1 MCDIALSRAAISTDL
16 CNIRFKQLKQS
27 RERYEKE
34 FINLVALL
42 TSATISAQ
50 NGGTIMKK
58 YENQLP
64 QAGRGN
70 VHVAYQGKAIDQMI
84 YDFMEE
90 QGIPGMTLAIV
101 QAPYIPR
108 VVGYGVTDFTKGN
121 LAAAKTLWPIG
132 PISQGYAAVAVM
144 QLYERG
150 KLDLNDPVGKYL
162 KDVPE
167 SWKPVSILQ
176 LMQHSSGIA
185 DYRAQKGFD
194 VSADYRPEQLIE
206 TVAALPLAF
215 EPGTDVKQSATNFL
229 LLTSIIEKAGKMP
242 YHDFV
247 KKYQIDY
254 LGLRQTFFG
263 EDLAKV
269 KQEDVTTTGN
279 VHQTFKK
286 DRDYINP
293 SETTTGYVEKDGR
306 LVAAPAVS
314 PTALKGFSDIWASA
328 ENVSHWDI
336 GLAGSALIEKPEN
349 RDIVYK
355 PTRLANGKV
364 VPAMAG
370 WQFYNHNGL
379 MDIKGD
385 VSGHSAF
392 LSRFTDA
399 SELVCVTLLANKEGV
414 DLTNLGR
421 RIAAAF
427 DSAKMGTGANDNLLY
442 TYESQFSV
450 DETMGRIEQTLRAM
464 GIPVFAKFDHGKN
477 AEEVGLTL
485 RPNQVIVF
493 GSPKVGTKL
502 MQDNPSISI
511 ELPLKI
517 SVWEDKNGSVWAT
530 FPQMQVMAAEYGLEA
545 EPVIGKMQELLEK
558 IVIKGAS
565 VY

>member
-1 MCDIALSRAAISTDL
+1 
-16 CNIRFKQLKQS
+16 
-27 RERYEKE
+27 
-34 FINLVALL
+34 
-42 TSATISAQ
+42 
-50 NGGTIMKK
+50 
-58 YENQLP
+58 
-64 QAGRGN
+64 
-70 VHVAYQGKAIDQMI
+70 
-84 YDFMEE
+84 
-90 QGIPGMTLAIV
+90 
-101 QAPYIPR
+101 
-108 VVGYGVTDFTKGN
+108 
-121 LAAAKTLWPIG
+121 
-132 PISQGYAAVAVM
+132 M
-144 QLYERG
+144 QLYEKG
-150 KLDLNDPVGKYL
+150 KLDLNEPVGKYL
-162 KDVPE
+162 KDIPE
-167 SWKPVSILQ
+167 SWQNISILQ

-185 DYRAQKGFD
+185 DYRSQKGFD
-194 VSADYRPEQLIE
+194 VSSDYQPVQLIE
-206 TVAALPLAF
+206 TVKAIPLAF

-229 LLTSIIEKAGKMP
+229 LLTSVIEKVSKMS

-254 LGLRQTFFG
+254 LGLQQTYFG

-269 KQEDVTTTGN
+269 KQEDVTTTAN

-286 DRDYINP
+286 DKDYINP
-293 SETTTGYVEKDGR
+293 SETTTGYIEKDGK
-306 LVAAPAVS
+306 LVAAPTVS
-314 PTALKGFSDIWASA
+314 PTAMKGFSDIWASA
-328 ENVSHWDI
+328 ENISHWDI
-336 GLAGSALIEKPEN
+336 GLAGGVLIAKPEN
-349 RDIVYK
+349 RDIIYK
-355 PTRLANGKV
+355 PTKLANGKV
-364 VPAMAG
+364 IPAIAG
-370 WQFYNHNGL
+370 WQFYNHKGL
-379 MDIKGD
+379 MDIKGN

-421 RIAAAF
+421 KIAAAF
-427 DSAKMGTGANDNLLY
+427 DSSKMGTGANDNLLY

-450 DETMGRIEQTLRAM
+450 AETMTRIEQTLKTM

-477 AEEVGLTL
+477 AEEVGLEL

-530 FPQMQVMAAEYGLEA
+530 FPQMKMMAAEYGLTG

-558 IVIKGAS
+558 IVIQSAS

>member
-1 MCDIALSRAAISTDL
+1 MRKNLLAIAGLLISGAML
-16 CNIRFKQLKQS
+16 
-27 RERYEKE
+27 
-34 FINLVALL
+34 
-42 TSATISAQ
+42 AQ

-64 QAGRGN
+64 QQGRGN
-70 VHVAYQGKAIDQMI
+70 VHVAYQEQSIDQMI
-84 YDFMEE
+84 YSFMEE
-90 QGIPGMTLAIV
+90 HGIPGMTLAIV

-108 VVGYGVTDFTKGN
+108 VVGYGVTDFEKGN
-121 LAAAKTLWPIG
+121 LAAAKTLWPVG
-132 PISQGYAAVAVM
+132 PISQGYAAVAIM
-144 QLYERG
+144 QLYEKG
-150 KLDLNDPVGKYL
+150 KLNLADPIGNYL
-162 KDVPE
+162 KDIPE
-167 SWKPVSILQ
+167 NWKNITILQ
-176 LMQHSSGIA
+176 LLQHSSGIA
-185 DYRAQKGFD
+185 DYREQKGYD
-194 VSADYRPEQLIE
+194 VSANYQPVQLIS
-206 TVAALPLAF
+206 TVQEIPLAF

-229 LLTSIIEKAGKMP
+229 LLTSIVEKAGKMP

-254 LGLRQTFFG
+254 LGLQQTYFG

-269 KQEDVTTTGN
+269 KQEDVTTTAN

-286 DRDYINP
+286 DKDYINP
-293 SETTTGYVEKDGR
+293 SETTTGYVEKDGK
-306 LVAAPAVS
+306 LVVAPSVS
-314 PTALKGFSDIWASA
+314 PTAMKGFSDIWASA

-336 GLAGSALIEKPEN
+336 ALAGSVLIAKPEN
-349 RDIVYK
+349 RDMIYK
-355 PTRLANGKV
+355 PTKLANGKV
-364 VPAMAG
+364 VPAVAG
-370 WQFYNHNGL
+370 WQFYNHKGL
-379 MDIKGD
+379 MDIKGN

-421 RIAAAF
+421 KIAAAF
-427 DSAKMGTGANDNLLY
+427 DGNKMGTGANDQLLY

-450 DETMGRIEQTLRAM
+450 AETMSRIEQTLKAM
-464 GIPVFAKFDHGKN
+464 GVPVFAKFDHGKN
-477 AEEVGLTL
+477 AEEVGLEL

-530 FPQMQVMAAEYGLEA
+530 FPQMKSMAAEYGLET

-558 IVIKGAS
+558 IVIKSAS

>member
-1 MCDIALSRAAISTDL
+1 MRKNLFILAGLLISGTML
-16 CNIRFKQLKQS
+16 
-27 RERYEKE
+27 
-34 FINLVALL
+34 
-42 TSATISAQ
+42 AQ

-64 QAGRGN
+64 QQGRGN
-70 VHVAYQGKAIDQMI
+70 VHVTYQERSIDQMI

-108 VVGYGVTDFTKGN
+108 VVGYGVTDFEKGN

-132 PISQGYAAVAVM
+132 PISQGYAAVAIM
-144 QLYERG
+144 QLYEKG
-150 KLDLNDPVGKYL
+150 KLNLSDTIGKYL
-162 KDVPE
+162 KDIPE
-167 SWKPVSILQ
+167 NWKNITILQ
-176 LMQHSSGIA
+176 LLQHSSGIA
-185 DYRAQKGFD
+185 DYRGQKGFD
-194 VSADYRPEQLIE
+194 VSANYQPVQLIN
-206 TVAALPLAF
+206 TVSEIPLAF

-229 LLTSIIEKAGKMP
+229 LLTSIIEKVGKMS

-247 KKYQIDY
+247 KKHQIDY
-254 LGLRQTFFG
+254 LGLQQTFFG

-269 KQEDVTTTGN
+269 KQEDVTTTAN

-286 DRDYINP
+286 DKDYINP
-293 SETTTGYVEKDGR
+293 SETTTGYVEKDGK
-306 LVAAPAVS
+306 LVAAPSVS
-314 PTALKGFSDIWASA
+314 PTAMKGFSDIWASA

-336 GLAGSALIEKPEN
+336 ALAGGVLIAKPEN
-349 RDIVYK
+349 RDMIYK
-355 PTRLANGKV
+355 PTKLANGKV
-364 VPAMAG
+364 VPAIAG
-370 WQFYNHNGL
+370 WQFYNHKGL
-379 MDIKGD
+379 MDIKGN

-421 RIAAAF
+421 KVAAAF
-427 DSAKMGTGANDNLLY
+427 DSNKMGTGANDQLLY

-450 DETMGRIEQTLRAM
+450 AETMSRMEQTLKTM

-477 AEEVGLTL
+477 AEEVGLEL

-530 FPQMQVMAAEYGLEA
+530 FPQMKPMAAEYGLEA
-545 EPVIGKMQELLEK
+545 EPVIAKMQELLEK
-558 IVIKGAS
+558 IVIKSAS

>member
-1 MCDIALSRAAISTDL
+1 MNGNIMKKELLILLGLLVSTM
-16 CNIRFKQLKQS
+16 IP
-27 RERYEKE
+27 
-34 FINLVALL
+34 
-42 TSATISAQ
+42 AQ
-50 NGGTIMKK
+50 NGGNIMNK

-64 QAGRGN
+64 QEGRGN

-84 YDFMEE
+84 YEFMEE

-108 VVGYGVTDFTKGN
+108 VVGYGVTDFEKGN

-132 PISQGYAAVAVM
+132 PISQGFTAVAVM
-144 QLYERG
+144 QLYEKG

-162 KDVPE
+162 KDIPE
-167 SWKPVSILQ
+167 SWKPVTLLQ

-185 DYRAQKGFD
+185 DYREQKDFN
-194 VSADYRPEQLIE
+194 VSSDYQPEQLVKLVE
-206 TVAALPLAF
+206 AVSLAF

-229 LLTSIIEKAGKMP
+229 LLTSVIEKVAKMP

-247 KKYQIDY
+247 KKNQIEY
-254 LGLRQTFFG
+254 LGLQQTYFG

-286 DRDYINP
+286 NRDYINP
-293 SETTTGYVEKDGR
+293 SETTTGYVEKDGK
-306 LVAAPAVS
+306 LVEAHS
-314 PTALKGFSDIWASA
+314 ISSTSLKGFSDIWASA

-336 GLAGSALIEKPEN
+336 GLAGGVLIAKPEN

-355 PTRLANGKV
+355 PTKLANGKV

-370 WQFYNHNGL
+370 WQFYGHKGL
-379 MDIKGD
+379 MDIKGN

-421 RIAAAF
+421 KIAAAF
-427 DSAKMGTGANDNLLY
+427 DSKKMGTGANDDLLF

-450 DETMGRIEQTLRAM
+450 AETMARMEQVLKTM
-464 GIPVFAKFDHGKN
+464 GIPIFAKFDHGKN
-477 AEEVGLTL
+477 AEEVGLKL
-485 RPNQVIVF
+485 LPNQVIVF
-493 GSPKVGTKL
+493 GSPKVGTAL
-502 MQDNPSISI
+502 MQENPSISI

-530 FPQMQVMAAEYGLEA
+530 FPQMKQMAANYGMENN
-545 EPVIGKMQELLEK
+545 PMIGKMQELLEK
-558 IVIKGAS
+558 IVIKSAS
-565 VY
+565 QY

>member
-1 MCDIALSRAAISTDL
+1 MKKNLS
-16 CNIRFKQLKQS
+16 
-27 RERYEKE
+27 
-34 FINLVALL
+34 LL
-42 TSATISAQ
+42 AGLLMSVTVLAQ

-64 QAGRGN
+64 QEGRGN

-84 YDFMEE
+84 YEFMEE

-108 VVGYGVTDFTKGN
+108 VVGYGVTDFEKGN

-132 PISQGYAAVAVM
+132 PISQGFAAVAVM

-150 KLDLNDPVGKYL
+150 KLDLNDPIGKYL
-162 KDVPE
+162 KNIPE
-167 SWKPVSILQ
+167 AWKTVSILQ
-176 LMQHSSGIA
+176 LMQHSSGIP
-185 DYRAQKGFD
+185 DYRSQQGFD
-194 VSADYRPEQLIE
+194 VSANYKPEQLIE
-206 TVAALPLAF
+206 TVSALPLAF

-229 LLTSIIEKAGKMP
+229 LLTSVIEKAGKMP

-247 KKYQIDY
+247 KKNQIDY
-254 LGLRQTFFG
+254 LGLEYTYFG

-286 DRDYINP
+286 DKDYINP
-293 SETTTGYVEKDGR
+293 AETTTGYVEKDGR
-306 LVAAPAVS
+306 LVVAPVVS
-314 PTALKGFSDIWASA
+314 PTAMKGFSDIWASA

-336 GLAGSALIEKPEN
+336 ALAGGVLIAKPEN
-349 RDIVYK
+349 RDMIYK
-355 PTRLANGKV
+355 PTRLANGKT
-364 VPAMAG
+364 VPAVAG
-370 WQFYNHNGL
+370 WQFYNHKGL
-379 MDIKGD
+379 MDIKGN

-421 RIAAAF
+421 KIAAAF
-427 DSAKMGTGANDNLLY
+427 DSKKMGTGANDNLLY

-450 DETMGRIEQTLRAM
+450 DETIARLEQNLKAA

-477 AEEVGLTL
+477 AEEVGLQL

-502 MQDNPSISI
+502 MQENPSISI

-517 SVWEDKNGSVWAT
+517 SVWEDKNGSVWAS
-530 FPQMQVMAAEYGLEA
+530 FPQMQVMAAGYGLEA
-545 EPVIGKMQELLEK
+545 EPVIGKMQQLLENL
-558 IVIKGAS
+558 VIKSAS

>member
-1 MCDIALSRAAISTDL
+1 
-16 CNIRFKQLKQS
+16 
-27 RERYEKE
+27 
-34 FINLVALL
+34 
-42 TSATISAQ
+42 
-50 NGGTIMKK
+50 MKK

-306 LVAAPAVS
+306 LVA
-314 PTALKGFSDIWASA
+314 
-328 ENVSHWDI
+328 
-336 GLAGSALIEKPEN
+336 GLLSAL
-349 RDIVYK
+349 R
-355 PTRLANGKV
+355 
-364 VPAMAG
+364 
-370 WQFYNHNGL
+370 H
-379 MDIKGD
+379 
-385 VSGHSAF
+385 
-392 LSRFTDA
+392 
-399 SELVCVTLLANKEGV
+399 
-414 DLTNLGR
+414 
-421 RIAAAF
+421 
-427 DSAKMGTGANDNLLY
+427 
-442 TYESQFSV
+442 
-450 DETMGRIEQTLRAM
+450 
-464 GIPVFAKFDHGKN
+464 
-477 AEEVGLTL
+477 
-485 RPNQVIVF
+485 
-493 GSPKVGTKL
+493 
-502 MQDNPSISI
+502 
-511 ELPLKI
+511 
-517 SVWEDKNGSVWAT
+517 
-530 FPQMQVMAAEYGLEA
+530 
-545 EPVIGKMQELLEK
+545 
-558 IVIKGAS
+558 
-565 VY
+565 